1 MVRVEILTKHFYV
14 LKKKNT
20 GNSLVVQRLVLHA
33 FIAKGLGLIPGQRT
47 KIPQVSQCDHKQ
59 TNKIKCLF
67 IFLKNQQPSYEAIY
81 SLY

>member
-47 KIPQVSQCDHKQ
+47 KIPQGFTV
-59 TNKIKCLF
+59 
-67 IFLKNQQPSYEAIY
+67 
-81 SLY
+81 